1 MTARK
6 WMYVVRGNGEGHSAF
21 RDRMRNEVAPKLLS
35 LGPDKLSLTL
45 TESPPPKFA
54 LFPFKSDPVATFA
67 VHDSQGEP
75 SRFTEALSEGGGS
88 VSGYEVEESFPVEY
102 DKSWADGEA
111 TPAPILLTVLHKKKG
126 ITFDEYIK
134 RWHGGH
140 TPLSLEI
147 HPLWYYQRNVIR
159 EPITQGADDCDGI
172 VLEACPTKK
181 DLLNPLRFFG
191 GALKMLPN
199 MIRVSNDIKG
209 FLDMKKVETFYCT
222 EYLLRS

>member
-1 MTARK
+1 M
-6 WMYVVRGNGEGHSAF
+6 
-21 RDRMRNEVAPKLLS
+21 RDEVAPKLLS
-35 LGPDKLSLTL
+35 LGPEKLALTL
-45 TESPPPKFA
+45 TEAPPPKLA
-54 LFPFKSDPVATFA
+54 LFPFKASTVATFA
-67 VHDSQGEP
+67 IHDAQDEP
-75 SRFTEALSEGGGS
+75 SRFTEVLSANGDT
-88 VSGYEVEESFPVEY
+88 VSGYEVEESFPVTY

-111 TPAPILLTVLHKKKG
+111 TPTPILLTVLHKKQG

-159 EPITQGADDCDGI
+159 EPITEGADACDGI
-172 VLEACPTKK
+172 VFEACPTKN

-191 GALKMLPN
+191 GAFMMLPN
-199 MIRVSNDIKG
+199 MIRVANDIKG